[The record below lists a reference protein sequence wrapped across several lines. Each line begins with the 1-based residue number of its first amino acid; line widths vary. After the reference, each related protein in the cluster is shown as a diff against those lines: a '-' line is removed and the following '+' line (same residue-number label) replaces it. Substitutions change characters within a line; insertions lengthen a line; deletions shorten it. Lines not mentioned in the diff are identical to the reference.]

1 MAATIVNKVNAVTN
15 KRTELVNVRAA
26 SKMSFLTVGSRSY
39 AKEFLR
45 PGLRNG
51 QSFDF
56 VITDTGKFGTSL
68 DVTNNLSELTERK
81 VTVPISL
88 GNVAVQTNAIEK
100 VTDLDWDREVAIPQ
114 GTKLATGLVK
124 QAVAEDIGKQNMA
137 FVGKGFGPLAQAGQ
151 SIQSLTDE
159 KIYGFIN
166 PRVQGVLTSNGQSFV
181 PLGAVKSISDVG
193 ALGTFGNVE
202 YHTERFMPSVMVTS
216 ALASQ
221 MANATVESYS
231 AGSNGIDTIGLSS
244 GVSANIPAGMPL
256 WIEDVYAC
264 DTVGGVTTYPKA
276 FISVSACAPSAVAV
290 RSVDF
295 AGEGTKEAAWSDGSN
310 IATSAL
316 AGKAV
321 TCPPADTYHCGII
334 RAEGSYEFDTLDQLD
349 FNDNN
354 SKTTSEGGVTMHEN
368 KDCDKIAGIN
378 INRWDIVCVAGTV
391 EPRVQAMVLVADGIN
406 QVNN

>member
-68 DVTNNLSELTERK
+68 DVTSNLTTLTERR

-100 VTDLDWDREVAIPQ
+100 VTDLDWDREVATPQ
-114 GTKLATGLVK
+114 GTKLATGMVK

-193 ALGTFGNVE
+193 ALGSFGNVE
-202 YHTERFMPSVMVTS
+202 YHSERFMPSVMVTS

-221 MANATVESYS
+221 MASATVASYTS
-231 AGSNGIDTIGLSS
+231 GAGIDTIGLST
-244 GVSANIPAGMPL
+244 GVSANIPAGMPI

-264 DTVGGVTTYPKA
+264 DTVGGATTYPKA
-276 FISVSACAPSAVAV
+276 FIAVSSCAPSAVKV

-295 AGEGTKEAAWSDGSN
+295 AGEGTKEAAYADGSN
-310 IATSAL
+310 IALSSL
-316 AGKAV
+316 AGKSV

-349 FNDNN
+349 FNDDK
-354 SKTTSEGGVTMHEN
+354 SKTTNINGVVMHEN
-368 KDCDKIAGIN
+368 KDCDKIAGVN
-378 INRWDIVCVAGTV
+378 INRWDIVAVAGTV
-391 EPRVQAMVLVADGIN
+391 EPRVQAMVLVADGVN
-406 QVNN
+406 QVNS

>member
-51 QSFDF
+51 QAFDF
-56 VITDTGKFGTSL
+56 AIRDTGKFGTSL
-68 DVTNNLSELTERK
+68 DVTNNLTTLTERK

-100 VTDLDWDREVAIPQ
+100 VTDLDWDREVATPQ
-114 GTKLATGLVK
+114 GAKLAAGMVK

-166 PRVQGVLTSNGQSFV
+166 PRVQGILTSNGQSFT

-202 YHTERFMPSVMVTS
+202 YHTERFMPSVIVTS

-221 MANATVESYS
+221 MAAATVEGYT
-231 AGSNGIDTIGLSS
+231 AGNAGIDTIKLS
-244 GVSANIPAGMPL
+244 GVSATVPAGMPI

-276 FISVSACAPSAVAV
+276 FIAVSACAPSAVAV

-295 AGEGTKEAAWSDGSN
+295 VGEGTKEAALIDGSS

-316 AGKAV
+316 AGKSV
-321 TCPPADTYHCGII
+321 TCPPADTYHCGIV

-349 FNDNN
+349 FNDDK
-354 SKTTSEGGVTMHEN
+354 SKVTSINGVTMHEN
-368 KDCDKIAGIN
+368 RDCDKIAGVN

-391 EPRVQAMVLVADGIN
+391 EPRVQAMVLVADGAN

>member
-15 KRTELVNVRAA
+15 KRAELVNVRAA

-56 VITDTGKFGTSL
+56 VISDTGKFGTSL
-68 DVTNNLSELTERK
+68 DVTSNLTSLTERK

-100 VTDLDWDREVAIPQ
+100 VTDLDWDREVATPQ
-114 GTKLATGLVK
+114 GTKLATGIVK

-181 PLGAVKSISDVG
+181 PLGAVKSITDVG

-202 YHTERFMPSVMVTS
+202 YHSERFMPSVIVTS

-221 MANATVESYS
+221 VASATVESYT
-231 AGSNGIDTIGLSS
+231 AGNAGIDTIKLS
-244 GVSANIPAGMPL
+244 GVSATVPAGLPI

-264 DTVGGVTTYPKA
+264 DTVGEVTTYPKA
-276 FISVSACAPSAVAV
+276 FIAVSACAPSAVAV

-295 AGEGTKEAAWSDGSN
+295 AGEGTKEAALIDGSS

-316 AGKAV
+316 AGKSV
-321 TCPPADTYHCGII
+321 TCPPADTYHCGIV

-349 FNDNN
+349 FNDDK
-354 SKTTSEGGVTMHEN
+354 SKVTSIEGVTMHEN
-368 KDCDKIAGIN
+368 KDCDKIAGVN
-378 INRWDIVCVAGTV
+378 VNRWDIVCVAGTI
-391 EPRVQAMVLVADGIN
+391 EPRVQAMVLVADGVN
-406 QVNN
+406 QVNA

>member
-68 DVTNNLSELTERK
+68 DVTDNLTTLTERK

-100 VTDLDWDREVAIPQ
+100 VTDLDWDREVATPQ
-114 GTKLATGLVK
+114 GTKLATGMVK

-202 YHTERFMPSVMVTS
+202 YHSERFMPSVMVTS

-221 MANATVESYS
+221 MSDATVKSYT
-231 AGSNGIDTIGLSS
+231 AGNDGIDTIALS
-244 GVSANIPAGMPL
+244 GVSATIPAGMPI

-264 DTVGGVTTYPKA
+264 DTVGGATTYPKA
-276 FISVSACAPSAVAV
+276 FIAVSACAPSAVAV

-295 AGEGTKEAAWSDGSN
+295 AGEGTKEAAYADGSN
-310 IATSAL
+310 IAISAL

-349 FNDNN
+349 FNDDQ
-354 SKTTSEGGVTMHEN
+354 SKTTNIAGVTMHEN
-368 KDCDKIAGIN
+368 KDCDKIAGVN
-378 INRWDIVCVAGTV
+378 VNRWDIVAVAGTV

-406 QVNN
+406 QVSP

>member
-15 KRTELVNVRAA
+15 KRAELVNVRAA

-68 DVTNNLSELTERK
+68 DVTSNLSQLTERK

-100 VTDLDWDREVAIPQ
+100 VTDLDWDREVATPQ
-114 GTKLATGLVK
+114 GTKLATGMVK

-181 PLGAVKSISDVG
+181 PLGAVKSITDVG

-202 YHTERFMPSVMVTS
+202 YHSERFMPSVIVTS

-221 MANATVESYS
+221 MASATVKSYT
-231 AGSNGIDTIGLSS
+231 AGNAGIDTIALS
-244 GVSANIPAGMPL
+244 GVSATVPAGMPI

-276 FISVSACAPSAVAV
+276 FIAVSACAPSAVAV

-295 AGEGTKEAAWSDGSN
+295 AGEGTKEAALIDGSS

-316 AGKAV
+316 AGKSV
-321 TCPPADTYHCGII
+321 TCPPADTYHCGIV
-334 RAEGSYEFDTLDQLD
+334 RAEGSYEFDTLDQMD
-349 FNDNN
+349 FNDDK
-354 SKTTSEGGVTMHEN
+354 SKVTSINGVTMHEN
-368 KDCDKIAGIN
+368 KDCDKIAGVN
-378 INRWDIVCVAGTV
+378 INRWDIVAVAGTV
-391 EPRVQAMVLVADGIN
+391 EPRVQAMVLVADGVN
-406 QVNN
+406 QVNA

>member
-15 KRTELVNVRAA
+15 KRAELVNVRAA

-56 VITDTGKFGTSL
+56 VISDTGKFGTSL
-68 DVTNNLSELTERK
+68 DVTSNLTTLTERK

-100 VTDLDWDREVAIPQ
+100 VTDLDWDREVATPQ
-114 GTKLATGLVK
+114 GTKLATGMVK
-124 QAVAEDIGKQNMA
+124 QAVAEDIGKQNLA

-181 PLGAVKSISDVG
+181 PLGAVKSITDVG

-202 YHTERFMPSVMVTS
+202 YHSERFMPSVIVTS

-221 MANATVESYS
+221 MASATVASYTTG
-231 AGSNGIDTIGLSS
+231 ANIDTLALS
-244 GVSANIPAGMPL
+244 GVSATIPAGMPI

-276 FISVSACAPSAVAV
+276 FIAVSACAPSAVAV

-295 AGEGTKEAAWSDGSN
+295 AGEGTKEAALIDGSS

-316 AGKAV
+316 AGKSV
-321 TCPPADTYHCGII
+321 TCPPADTYHCGIV

-349 FNDNN
+349 FNDDK
-354 SKTTSEGGVTMHEN
+354 SKVTSINGVTMHEN
-368 KDCDKIAGIN
+368 KDCDKIAGVN

-391 EPRVQAMVLVADGIN
+391 EPRVQAMVLVADGVN
-406 QVNN
+406 QVNS

>member
-68 DVTNNLSELTERK
+68 DVTSNLTTLTERR

-100 VTDLDWDREVAIPQ
+100 VTDLDWDREVATPQ
-114 GTKLATGLVK
+114 GTKLATGMVK

-193 ALGTFGNVE
+193 ALGSFGNVE
-202 YHTERFMPSVMVTS
+202 YHSERFMPSVMVTS

-221 MANATVESYS
+221 MASATVASYTS
-231 AGSNGIDTIGLSS
+231 GAGIDTIGLST
-244 GVSANIPAGMPL
+244 GVSATIPAGMPI

-264 DTVGGVTTYPKA
+264 DTVGGATTYPKA
-276 FISVSACAPSAVAV
+276 FIAVSSCAPSAVKV

-295 AGEGTKEAAWSDGSN
+295 AGEGTKEAAYADGSN
-310 IATSAL
+310 IALSSL
-316 AGKAV
+316 AGKSV

-349 FNDNN
+349 FNDDK
-354 SKTTSEGGVTMHEN
+354 SKTTNINGVVMHEN
-368 KDCDKIAGIN
+368 KDCDKIAGVN
-378 INRWDIVCVAGTV
+378 INRWDIVAVAGTV
-391 EPRVQAMVLVADGIN
+391 EPRVQAMVLVADGVN
-406 QVNN
+406 QVNS

>member
-1 MAATIVNKVNAVTN
+1 MAATIVNKVDAVTN
-15 KRTELVNVRAA
+15 NRTELVNVRAA

-68 DVTNNLSELTERK
+68 DVTNNLKDLKERR

-88 GNVAVQTNAIEK
+88 GNVAVKTNAIEK
-100 VTDLDWDREVAIPQ
+100 VTNLDWDREVATPN
-114 GTKLATGLVK
+114 GNKLATGIVK

-202 YHTERFMPSVMVTS
+202 YHTERFMPSVIVTS

-221 MANATVESYS
+221 MADATVEGYT
-231 AGSNGIDTIGLSS
+231 AGNAGIDTLSLS
-244 GVSANIPAGMPL
+244 GVSATVPAGMPI

-264 DTVGGVTTYPKA
+264 DTVGEVTTYPKA
-276 FISVSACAPSAVAV
+276 FIAVSACAPSAVAV

-295 AGEGTKEAAWSDGSN
+295 AGEGTKEAAFIDGSS

-316 AGKAV
+316 AGKSV

-349 FNDNN
+349 FNDDK
-354 SKTTSEGGVTMHEN
+354 SKVTTIGGVTMHEN
-368 KDCDKIAGIN
+368 KDCDKIAGVN
-378 INRWDIVCVAGTV
+378 VNRWDIVAVAGTV
-391 EPRVQAMVLVADGIN
+391 EPRVQAMVLVADGVNTIN
-406 QVNN
+406 Q

>member
-15 KRTELVNVRAA
+15 KKAELVNVRAA

-68 DVTNNLSELTERK
+68 DVTSNLSSLTERK
-81 VTVPISL
+81 VTVPISI

-100 VTDLDWDREVAIPQ
+100 VTDLDWDREVATPQ
-114 GTKLATGLVK
+114 GTKLATGMVK

-181 PLGAVKSISDVG
+181 PLGAVKSITDVG

-202 YHTERFMPSVMVTS
+202 YHSERFMPSVMVTS

-221 MANATVESYS
+221 MASATVQSYS
-231 AGSNGIDTIGLSS
+231 AGNAGIDTIALS
-244 GVSANIPAGMPL
+244 GVSATVPAGMPI

-264 DTVGGVTTYPKA
+264 DTVGEVTTYPKA
-276 FISVSACAPSAVAV
+276 FIAVSACAPSAVAV
-290 RSVDF
+290 RSVDY
-295 AGEGTKEAAWSDGSN
+295 AGEGTKEAALIDGSK

-316 AGKAV
+316 AGKSV
-321 TCPPADTYHCGII
+321 TCPPADTYHCGIV
-334 RAEGSYEFDTLDQLD
+334 RAEGSYEFDTLDQMD
-349 FNDNN
+349 FNDDK
-354 SKTTSEGGVTMHEN
+354 SKVTSINGVTMHEN
-368 KDCDKIAGIN
+368 RDCDKIAGVN
-378 INRWDIVCVAGTV
+378 INRWDIVAVAGTV
-391 EPRVQAMVLVADGIN
+391 EPRVQAMVLVADGVNTIN
-406 QVNN
+406 Q

>member
-1 MAATIVNKVNAVTN
+1 MAATIVNKVNSITN

-68 DVTNNLSELTERK
+68 DVTSNLSSLTERK

-100 VTDLDWDREVAIPQ
+100 VTDLDWDREVATPQ
-114 GTKLATGLVK
+114 GTKLATGMVR

-181 PLGAVKSISDVG
+181 PLGAVKSITDVG

-202 YHTERFMPSVMVTS
+202 YHSERFMPSVIVTS

-221 MANATVESYS
+221 MASATVEGYT
-231 AGSNGIDTIGLSS
+231 AGNAGIDTIKLS
-244 GVSANIPAGMPL
+244 GVSATVPAGMPI

-276 FISVSACAPSAVAV
+276 FIAVSACAPSAVAV

-295 AGEGTKEAAWSDGSN
+295 AGEGTKEAALIDGSN

-316 AGKAV
+316 AGKSV
-321 TCPPADTYHCGII
+321 TCPPADTYHCGIV

-349 FNDNN
+349 FNDDK
-354 SKTTSEGGVTMHEN
+354 SKVTSEGGVTMHEN
-368 KDCDKIAGIN
+368 KDCDKIAGVN

-391 EPRVQAMVLVADGIN
+391 EPRVQAMVLVADGVN

>member
-15 KRTELVNVRAA
+15 KRAELVNVRAA

-68 DVTNNLSELTERK
+68 DVTNNLSQLTERK

-100 VTDLDWDREVAIPQ
+100 VTDLDWDREVATPQ
-114 GTKLATGLVK
+114 GTKLATGMVK

-193 ALGTFGNVE
+193 ALGSFGNVE
-202 YHTERFMPSVMVTS
+202 YHSERFMPSVIVTS

-221 MANATVESYS
+221 VASATVEKYT
-231 AGSNGIDTIGLSS
+231 AGTAGIDTIKLS
-244 GVSANIPAGMPL
+244 GVSATVPAGMPI

-264 DTVGGVTTYPKA
+264 DTVGEVTTYPKA
-276 FISVSACAPSAVAV
+276 FIAVSACAPSAVAV

-295 AGEGTKEAAWSDGSN
+295 AGEGTKEAALIDGSS

-316 AGKAV
+316 AGKSV
-321 TCPPADTYHCGII
+321 TCPPADTYHCGIV

-349 FNDNN
+349 FNDDK
-354 SKTTSEGGVTMHEN
+354 SKVTSIEGVTLHEN
-368 KDCDKIAGIN
+368 KDCDKIAGVN

-391 EPRVQAMVLVADGIN
+391 EPRVQAMVLVADGVN
-406 QVNN
+406 QVNS

>member
-15 KRTELVNVRAA
+15 RRTELVNVRAA

-68 DVTNNLSELTERK
+68 DVTSNLTSLTERK

-100 VTDLDWDREVAIPQ
+100 VTDLDWDREVATPQ
-114 GTKLATGLVK
+114 GTKLATGMVK

-181 PLGAVKSISDVG
+181 PLGAVKSITDVG

-202 YHTERFMPSVMVTS
+202 YHTERFMPSVIVTS

-221 MANATVESYS
+221 MASATVGSYT
-231 AGSNGIDTIGLSS
+231 AGNAGIDTIALS
-244 GVSANIPAGMPL
+244 GVSATVPAGMPI

-276 FISVSACAPSAVAV
+276 FIAVSACAPSAVAV

-295 AGEGTKEAAWSDGSN
+295 AGEGTKEAALIDGSS

-316 AGKAV
+316 AGKSV
-321 TCPPADTYHCGII
+321 TCPPADTYHCGIV

-349 FNDNN
+349 FNDDK
-354 SKTTSEGGVTMHEN
+354 SKVTSINGVTMHEN
-368 KDCDKIAGIN
+368 KDCDKIAGVN
-378 INRWDIVCVAGTV
+378 INRWDIVAVAGTV
-391 EPRVQAMVLVADGIN
+391 EPRVQAMVLVADGVN
-406 QVNN
+406 QVNA